1 MPDSPVTDTVKAEP
15 VAAPVKAEP
24 TPVVKVEDAIPYA
37 RFKEVNDELK
47 TLRDEKATREGAE
60 TKAKEDKLKKDGE
73 FKTLL
78 DQKDI
83 EIDRLRKFE
92 VEYKATDDI
101 IRNAALAK
109 LTDDK
114 MRVMASRSK
123 TAELLEFVESYSG
136 KIAPPGSPK
145 GAPIDLK
152 ASGLQ
157 PLPNESPQA
166 YSERM
171 RAAYRKGEK

>member
-60 TKAKEDKLKKDGE
+60 TKAKEDKMKKDGE

-78 DQKDI
+78 DQRDLEIERLKKV
-83 EIDRLRKFE
+83 EIDF
-92 VEYKATDDI
+92 TSTQNI

-109 LTDDK
+109 LTDDR
-114 MRVMASRSK
+114 MREIA
-123 TAELLEFVESYSG
+123 AELSTPRLLEFVESYSG